1 MNGNPFT
8 IDSPVTPEELVD
20 REPEAAQLLE
30 LADAGHNCR
39 LSAPRR
45 FGKTSLLRRLQRDAD
60 LRGMATV
67 YVDFFGALTL
77 DDVVGRFEFAYAR
90 ALRGP
95 LARWYAGLR
104 RRWRPSLR
112 VGAPEASLELTPLG
126 DEDAG
131 RALLE
136 LLDLPRQLLEREGRR
151 TLAMF
156 DEFQSVLSVGS
167 GLDGLIRSRI
177 QHHGADASYVFAGSH
192 PGLMGELFGSR
203 ERPLYGQ
210 ARALVLDRLADEDL
224 AVYIGERFERTGKDV
239 GQAVDPLLD
248 AAQGHPQRA
257 MLAAHHLWEQT
268 EPGSEADEEAWTRAS
283 AAMFAEL
290 EDSFER
296 IWEDLSTNERRVMA
310 AIAWGGHWGGGSSL
324 YAKSTLERFKL
335 SKGTARDVRAALLRR
350 GEIERAPNQ
359 GLRLV
364 DPLLEAWIASGR
376 RAAPLGGPP

>member
-1 MNGNPFT
+1 MNVNPFT
-8 IDSPVTPEELVD
+8 IDTPVTPAELVD
-20 REPEAAQLLE
+20 REAEASQLLE
-30 LADAGHNCR
+30 LAEGGHNCR

-45 FGKTSLLRRLQRDAD
+45 FGKTSLLRRLEHDAD
-60 LRGMATV
+60 LRGLATV

-77 DDVVGRFEFAYAR
+77 DDVVGRFEFAYER

-95 LARWYAGLR
+95 LGRWYAGFR

-112 VGAPEASLELTPLG
+112 LGTPAAGVELSPLS
-126 DEDAG
+126 DDDAA

-136 LLDLPRQLLEREGRR
+136 LLDLPRQVLERDGRQ

-156 DEFQSVLSVGS
+156 DEFQSVLSVGA

-177 QHHGADASYVFAGSH
+177 QEHGANASYVFAGSH
-192 PGLMGELFGSR
+192 PGLMTELFGSR

-210 ARALVLDRLADEDL
+210 ARAIVLEPLRDEDL
-224 AVYIGERFERTGKDV
+224 AEFIGERFARTGRDV
-239 GQAVDPLLD
+239 GVALAPLLELVR
-248 AAQGHPQRA
+248 GHPQRA
-257 MLAAHHLWEQT
+257 MLAAHHLWERT
-268 EPGSEADEEAWTRAS
+268 GDRGVADDATWAAASE
-283 AAMFAEL
+283 AMFAEL

-296 IWEDLSTNERRVMA
+296 IWEDLSTNERRVTA
-310 AIAWGGHWGGGSSL
+310 AIAWGAVGGGSSL

-350 GEIERAPNQ
+350 GDIERAPKQ
-359 GLRLV
+359 RLRLV

-376 RAAPLGGPP
+376 RARW